1 VSNDGGKTF
10 KSLDFP
16 VKGDVFVNIGADGR
30 LYILIDGIPF
40 VENEDGTIL
49 PLGGETFLAGGPNW
63 KTINKKFYI
72 EVKDVKGEQLR
83 IKETNDGIV
92 IYRMCD
98 MLMY

>member
-1 VSNDGGKTF
+1 M
-10 KSLDFP
+10 
-16 VKGDVFVNIGADGR
+16 
-30 LYILIDGIPF
+30 
-40 VENEDGTIL
+40 

-63 KTINKKFYI
+63 KIINKKFYI
-72 EVKDVKGEQLR
+72 EVKNVKGEHLR